1 MSETGSEH
9 SHHFRV
15 VVFQKNPG
23 VRADVINSIESY
35 SPALKV
41 IADTGDISEAMR
53 WLESS
58 AFDLLIAEAARAPD
72 GKVPVEG
79 NTALKLACQAREKFS
94 AATIFLSATDDPAE
108 FIKFASDLSSPLAY
122 IRKLDNSL
130 DSATEAVFHLALK
143 KYQCA
148 AIESA
153 NSVEP
158 EDAFAL
164 PNTAEMLID
173 RQSELLVNCN
183 TAAQNIFALDKNQP
197 RGRHWWDVLGSEKRE
212 NNPLLYA
219 WETGARTIVPPAVL
233 RTSSEQE
240 VVVTGLFTP
249 RFDFGQGLTA
259 LQLRE
264 CKNLEISDIAKAASD
279 NDTMACL
286 GVDQINYGPDWSTSE
301 DRYFL
306 MDLRSSLLEIIRDR
320 DIVSLPQGRSIA
332 ILLRDI
338 GLARAE
344 DVCAAFL
351 SHLRSV
357 PEHYGA
363 SAANVRLCI
372 GLAQQGKGQ
381 SSLQTLVMSNN
392 ALLCAQRDSTSKPVK
407 TASKWDK
414 HQLCGTTFVGGGV
427 FSDAQNN
434 EDYLI
439 FRSELTKL
447 VLRDD
452 LPEDYL
458 SRVLGLIIQQPG
470 VAQLGIFRKR
480 KDGSY
485 RFLAG
490 GQKSEDSFTAYSDA
504 VAAKNF
510 SAAIKNPKG
519 ELLFEGSEIEIAADE
534 LLQPLI
540 YRKTLLG
547 YIALVYEEIDD
558 QPSFHRF
565 TLDTGELFYLADQLP
580 GLKKSTDAPDL
591 QSIEG
596 TRDATPLDTQ
606 IEGYVVDNMEGAVDQ
621 ATFLAKLDVPVAIIG
636 QRGTGKMYI
645 AKIIHQE
652 SGGAEGMVVQIDC
665 REFKNKDDAITRIG
679 KLLERSEGKTLV
691 FKSPQLM
698 APDAQVK
705 LAKQLSTRTLAD
717 AKPPRY
723 LPSAKYVALFPD
735 TLEKLIQGSGL
746 SERLASVFSGYPIQV
761 PPVKD
766 RKQAVLR
773 WAHKILGQ
781 ESAASERPIR
791 GFTPDA
797 EQAMLSHDWPGNI
810 SEMRQC
816 IVGALERTDKEWI
829 TPVDLGIFKG
839 ISAQG
844 TANKSDPVPFL
855 SIRELEQTEED
866 DYAATALEELDVA
879 LGVAVSSVAQEKN
892 ETPLGAWLED
902 ELVLAVSD
910 RYQGDLRLAAD
921 FLHTKPR
928 NISRWMP
935 KIAGR
940 QEARRADPI
949 WRLPRRI
956 VGEWV
961 RETPHLPESPQLI
974 LQTMLL
980 SHVTVQCADASV
992 ASRAKIM
999 GVSVPTY
1006 QKKLQQLSDS

>member
-1 MSETGSEH
+1 MSENESKRSH
-9 SHHFRV
+9 SFRV
-15 VVFQKNPG
+15 VVFQRSPE
-23 VRADVINSIESY
+23 VRSAVINSIERY

-41 IADTGDISEAMR
+41 VAETGDVSQAMK

-58 AFDLLIAEAARAPD
+58 GFDLLIAEAARSAD
-72 GKVPVEG
+72 GDVPVQN
-79 NTALKLACQAREKFS
+79 NTTLALARQALEKFN
-94 AATIFLSATDDPAE
+94 APTIFLSAKDDPVD
-108 FIKFASDLSSPLAY
+108 FIKFATELTSPLAF
-122 IRKLDNSL
+122 IRKPDNTF
-130 DSATEAVFHLALK
+130 DAATEAIFHLALK
-143 KYQCA
+143 NYRCTA
-148 AIESA
+148 VESG
-153 NSVEP
+153 NS
-158 EDAFAL
+158 
-164 PNTAEMLID
+164 NTAEFVID
-173 RQSELLVNCN
+173 SQSERVVNCN
-183 TAAQNIFALDKNQP
+183 AAAQELFVLDKNQQQ
-197 RGRHWWDVLGSEKRE
+197 GQFWWSVLGNDKRE
-212 NNPLLYA
+212 RNPLLYA
-219 WETGARTIVPPAVL
+219 WESGARTIIPPAVL
-233 RTSSEQE
+233 RRSNGQE
-240 VVVTGLFTP
+240 RVMTGLFTP
-249 RFDFGQGLTA
+249 RFDSITDLSV

-264 CKNLEISDIAKAASD
+264 CKNLEISGIAEAASN
-279 NDTMACL
+279 NDTIACL
-286 GVDQINYGPDWSTSE
+286 GVDQIRYGPDWSSSD

-306 MDLRSSLLEIIRDR
+306 MDLRSSLLEIVRER

-338 GLARAE
+338 GLERAE
-344 DVCAAFL
+344 EVCAAFL

-357 PEHYGA
+357 PEHYGD
-363 SAANVRLCI
+363 SAANVRMCI
-372 GLAQQGKGQ
+372 GLAGQGKGQ
-381 SSLQTLVMSNN
+381 SALQSLIMSNN
-392 ALLCAQRDSTSKPVK
+392 ALLCAQRDSTAKPVK

-414 HQLCGTTFVGGGV
+414 HQLCGTMFVGAGV
-427 FSDAQNN
+427 FSDSHSS
-434 EDYLI
+434 EDYLA
-439 FRSELTKL
+439 FRNELTKL
-447 VLRDD
+447 VLVPD

-458 SRVLGLIIQQPG
+458 SRVLALLLQQLG
-470 VAQLGIFRKR
+470 VARLGIFRKR

-490 GQKSEDSFTAYSDA
+490 GQKTEESFSSYSE
-504 VAAKNF
+504 AAAEKVF

-519 ELLFEGSEIEIAADE
+519 ELLFEGSKIELAADE

-547 YIALVYEEIDD
+547 YVALVYEENDD
-558 QPSFHRF
+558 NTFNRRF
-565 TLDTGELFYLADQLP
+565 SLDTGELFYLADQLP

-665 REFKNKDDAITRIG
+665 REFKSKDDAISRIS

-691 FKSPQLM
+691 FKSPHLM
-698 APDAQVK
+698 APDAQLK
-705 LAKQLSTRTLAD
+705 LAKQISTRTLAD

-723 LPSAKYVALFPD
+723 LPSAKYVALFPE
-735 TLEKLIQGSGL
+735 TLEKLVQNSGL
-746 SERLASVFSGYPIQV
+746 SERLASAFSGYPIQV

-844 TANKSDPVPFL
+844 TPNKSDPIPFL
-855 SIRELEQTEED
+855 SIRELEQSEVE
-866 DYAATALEELDVA
+866 DYAATALEQLDVA

-935 KIAGR
+935 KIADR

-961 RETPHLPESPQLI
+961 RETAHLPESPQLI
-974 LQTMLL
+974 LENMLL
-980 SHVTVQCADASV
+980 SHVTMQCADASV

-1006 QKKLQQLSDS
+1006 QKKLQQISDR

>member
-1 MSETGSEH
+1 LENLSQNDCKRSLTT
-9 SHHFRV
+9 RV
-15 VVFQKNPG
+15 VVFQSSVE
-23 VRADVINSIESY
+23 VRTAVINSIEHY

-41 IADTGDISEAMR
+41 VADTGDISEAMN
-53 WLESS
+53 WLESG
-58 AFDLLIAEAARAPD
+58 AFDLLILEPARDADGEAPVQGNSAVALARQAHEQFNAP
-72 GKVPVEG
+72 
-79 NTALKLACQAREKFS
+79 
-94 AATIFLSATDDPAE
+94 TIFLAAKDDPVE
-108 FIKFASDLSSPLAY
+108 LIKIASELSSPLAF
-122 IRKLDNSL
+122 IRKLD
-130 DSATEAVFHLALK
+130 DTFDAATEAIFHLALK
-143 KYQCA
+143 NYQRI
-148 AIESA
+148 AIESGL
-153 NSVEP
+153 S
-158 EDAFAL
+158 
-164 PNTAEMLID
+164 NTAEFVID
-173 RQSELLVNCN
+173 RQSERIVSCN
-183 TAAQNIFALDKNQP
+183 TAAQNMFFLDKAQLQ
-197 RGRHWWDVLGSEKRE
+197 GQFWWQLLGNDKRQTH
-212 NNPLLYA
+212 PLLYA
-219 WETGARTIVPPAVL
+219 WESGARTIVPPAVL
-233 RTSSEQE
+233 YTSTGQE
-240 VVVTGLFTP
+240 RVMTGLFTP
-249 RFDFGQGLTA
+249 GFDSTA
-259 LQLRE
+259 DLSALRLRE
-264 CKNLEISDIAKAASD
+264 CRNQEISDIAEAAST
-279 NDTMACL
+279 NDTIACL
-286 GVDQINYGPDWSTSE
+286 GVDQISYGPDWSTSD

-306 MDLRSSLLEIIRDR
+306 MDLRSSLLEIVRER

-338 GLARAE
+338 GLERADE
-344 DVCAAFL
+344 VCAAFL

-357 PEHYGA
+357 PEHYGE
-363 SAANVRLCI
+363 SAANVRMCI
-372 GLAQQGKGQ
+372 GLADYVKGQ
-381 SSLQTLVMSNN
+381 SSLQAMVMSNN
-392 ALLCAQRDSTSKPVK
+392 ALLCAQRDTTSKPIK
-407 TASKWDK
+407 MASGWDK
-414 HQLCGTTFVGGGV
+414 HQLCGTMFVGGGV
-427 FSDAQNN
+427 FSDPYSSNH
-434 EDYLI
+434 YVT
-439 FRSELTKL
+439 FRNELTKL
-447 VLRDD
+447 VLVPDS
-452 LPEDYL
+452 PEDYL
-458 SRVLGLIIQQPG
+458 SRVLALLLRQSG
-470 VAQLGIFRKR
+470 VARIGIFRKR
-480 KDGSY
+480 KDGRY

-490 GQKSEDSFTAYSDA
+490 GQKIADSFTTYSETS
-504 VAAKNF
+504 AANVF

-519 ELLFEGSEIEIAADE
+519 ELLFEGSKIELAADE

-547 YIALVYEEIDD
+547 YVALVYEKNGEKTTNR
-558 QPSFHRF
+558 RF

-591 QSIEG
+591 QSIKG
-596 TRDATPLDTQ
+596 TRDATPLDTK

-645 AKIIHQE
+645 GKIIHQE

-665 REFKNKDDAITRIG
+665 REFKSKDDAISRIG

-691 FKSPQLM
+691 FKSPHLM
-698 APDAQVK
+698 ALDAQVK
-705 LAKQLSTRTLAD
+705 LARQISTRMLAD

-723 LPSAKYVALFPD
+723 LPSAKYVALFPE
-735 TLEKLIQGSGL
+735 TLEQLVQVSGL
-746 SERLASVFSGYPIQV
+746 SERLASAFAGYPIQV

-773 WAHKILGQ
+773 WAYKILGQ
-781 ESAASERPIR
+781 ESAASERPVQ

-829 TPVDLGIFKG
+829 TPVDLGLFKG

-844 TANKSDPVPFL
+844 TPKKSDPIPFL
-855 SIRELEQTEED
+855 SIRALEPSEVE

-879 LGVAVSSVAQEKN
+879 LGVAVSHVAQGKN

-935 KIAGR
+935 KIADR
-940 QEARRADPI
+940 QAARRADPI

-961 RETPHLPESPQLI
+961 RETPHLSESPQLI
-974 LQTMLL
+974 LENMLL
-980 SHVTVQCADASV
+980 SHVTTQCTNASV

-1006 QKKLQQLSDS
+1006 QKKLQQISDR